1 MQLQTY
7 LFSYTTINQ
16 FPYGGIMKYLPLLFI
31 LTSTLLH
38 SSDVNENFLKAVQ
51 LNDLEKIKSALASKA
66 DINTSTSA
74 GNTALLIAC
83 RNRIAYRKI
92 DIIEF
97 LLSKNINVNAV
108 DNNGVSALNIS
119 ARYGDAE
126 TAKLLIDK
134 KADIDLADN
143 IGTTPLM
150 ISIYFSKNSVAV
162 ILIENGA
169 DVNKPSKNGFT
180 PLMAASST
188 GNTEMVKLLLEKN
201 ADPSAK
207 DNGGLDA
214 AYLAS
219 KDEIRALLKSA
230 IKKTKKK

>member
-1 MQLQTY
+1 MSDFY
-7 LFSYTTINQ
+7 PRLFEK
-16 FPYGGIMKYLPLLFI
+16 FEEGGDPVKQMGIGLSDEEVLLE
-31 LTSTLLH
+31 LT
-38 SSDVNENFLKAVQ
+38 VQ
-51 LNDLEKIKSALASKA
+51 LFVDKVM
-66 DINTSTSA
+66 
-74 GNTALLIAC
+74 C
-83 RNRIAYRKI
+83 RKMTKKEESQLKGIPPYFVPEHYLRMLK
-92 DIIEF
+92 
-97 LLSKNINVNAV
+97 
-108 DNNGVSALNIS
+108 
-119 ARYGDAE
+119 GDW
-126 TAKLLIDK
+126 AKLK